1 LGERSVRNAEVE
13 GSNPFSSTSSFCQ
26 GAALRFATLAH
37 CEPCK
42 LIGEA
47 WAAALVLRP
56 TTPFLRLLKGGIA
69 NYEIIASQLRND
81 YGSVSSCAVLRR

>member
-1 LGERSVRNAEVE
+1 MPLPLADACVRAVKMGPQIGLSDPEKRSECSMPA
-13 GSNPFSSTSSFCQ
+13 
-26 GAALRFATLAH
+26 
-37 CEPCK
+37 

-56 TTPFLRLLKGGIA
+56 TTPFLRLLKGDKA

-81 YGSVSSCAVLRR
+81 YGSVSSSAVLRR